1 MSALSSSPEAGKRWA
16 LAMPA
21 LSPDSDGDPA
31 EPAPEPP
38 PTPRR
43 TTPEPRVVIVGSGG
57 IGGVLACKLARGGLP
72 LSVVATNEAVRAAW
86 NDRTPTL
93 DGARVDVSLVT
104 VLPALSTASGA
115 AAERAQ
121 FDVALVAVQSP
132 EVESVGRALATLLSP
147 GGRAVCLPNGLCEDV
162 LARGVGPERVVG
174 AVVSWGARMPTPGAY
189 VQSAPGGFE
198 LGTLGGP
205 RDAALAEVARLLA
218 LAGPVTITDNLRGA
232 RFTKLAI
239 NCAVSTLGT
248 IGGET
253 LGKLLVK
260 RAVRRLALDILQEAV
275 RVAEAEGVTLEP
287 LGHLDL
293 RWLVPERSRR
303 TGVLSGAAQHG
314 AMLALGARYRKMRSS
329 MLSAIERG
337 RPPSVD
343 FLNGEI
349 ARRGA
354 ARGVPTP
361 VNEAA
366 RRVVWDIAEGRVK
379 PGPEALARV
388 RALAGGRGH
397 GPTE

>member
-1 MSALSSSPEAGKRWA
+1 MSALSSGPDAGKRWA

-21 LSPDSDGDPA
+21 SARDSDGVPPENA
-31 EPAPEPP
+31 PSPAPPP
-38 PTPRR
+38 RTGAPAPRI
-43 TTPEPRVVIVGSGG
+43 VIVGSGG
-57 IGGVLACKLARGGLP
+57 IGGVLACKLARAGLS
-72 LSVVATNEAVRAAW
+72 LSVVATNEAVRATWHDQAL
-86 NDRTPTL
+86 TL
-93 DGARVDVSLVT
+93 DGARVDVSKVT
-104 VLPALSTASGA
+104 VLPALSAAS
-115 AAERAQ
+115 ER
-121 FDVALVAVQSP
+121 FDIALVAVQSP
-132 EVESVGRALATLLSP
+132 EVESVGRLLGEMLTP
-147 GGRAVCLPNGLCEDV
+147 DGRAVCLPNGLCEDV

-174 AVVSWGARMPTPGAY
+174 AVVSWGARMPEPGAY

-198 LGTLGGP
+198 VGTLGGT
-205 RDAALAEVARLLA
+205 RDAALTEVARVLA

-275 RVAEAEGVTLEP
+275 RVAQAEGIVLEP

-293 RWLVPERSRR
+293 RWLVPERARR
-303 TGVLSGAAQHG
+303 AGVLSGAAQHG

-337 RPPSVD
+337 RAPSVD

-349 ARRGA
+349 VRRGA
-354 ARGVPTP
+354 AHGVPTK

-366 RRVVWDIAEGRVK
+366 RRVVWDIAEGRLR
-379 PGPEALARV
+379 PGPQALARV
-388 RALAGGRGH
+388 RELAA
-397 GPTE
+397 GPSDGDAK

>member
-38 PTPRR
+38 PAPRK
-43 TTPEPRVVIVGSGG
+43 TTPEPRVLIVGSGG
-57 IGGVLACKLARGGLP
+57 IGGVLACKLARAGRS
-72 LSVVATNEAVRAAW
+72 LSLVATNEAVRAAW
-86 NDRTPTL
+86 LEGTPSL
-93 DGARVDVSLVT
+93 DGARADVSHVT
-104 VLPALSTASGA
+104 VLPALSA
-115 AAERAQ
+115 ANEQ
-121 FDVALVAVQSP
+121 YDIALVAVQSP
-132 EVESVGRALATLLSP
+132 EVESVGLLLATLLSP

-174 AVVSWGARMPTPGAY
+174 AVVSWGARMPAPGAY

-198 LGTLGGP
+198 IGTLGGP
-205 RDAALAEVARLLA
+205 RDAALTEVARLLA
-218 LAGPVTITDNLRGA
+218 LAGSVTITDNLRGA

-253 LGKLLVK
+253 LGKLLVE

-303 TGVLSGAAQHG
+303 TGVLSDAAKHG

-397 GPTE
+397 GPAE